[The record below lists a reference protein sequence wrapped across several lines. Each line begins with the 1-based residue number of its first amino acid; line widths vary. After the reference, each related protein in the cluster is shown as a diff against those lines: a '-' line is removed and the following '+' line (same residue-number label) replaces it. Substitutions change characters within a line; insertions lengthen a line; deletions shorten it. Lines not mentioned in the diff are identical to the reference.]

1 MNCVISLFDAA
12 KIMSI
17 TFCLPQ
23 PRQHTLD
30 LNTVRPIVVL
40 LLCLVSYSASALT
53 YYSRNNGGSWSTAS
67 TWSTDAVLQCA
78 GAAAASAPGAADDVV
93 ICNGFTVIWNSAATT
108 SINNLTI
115 LTGGVLTISVNGI
128 NIQLNSLQMDGTVNG
143 NGSGDLR
150 MGLAAGKTLSGT
162 GFFSNTAANSQLRLL
177 SNVTVLAGTD
187 LKWNNNNVLNL
198 NGFTLTNNGKI
209 QILHPAAFT
218 NPGTTSTFTNA
229 ANAYLLYTRQ
239 SSFPNNIVLNAA
251 ASGNT
256 VEYGAAGATTRTMA
270 SRAGSGT
277 YWHLLFSGVAPQQL
291 GTTTTTV
298 LGNLTINNGAT
309 VSANTG
315 TRNINI
321 TGNWINN
328 LGGVF
333 QPQTSLVT
341 FNATAANQTI
351 SSPAGGETFY
361 DLTINNTNPGGT
373 VTANGGIQITN
384 ARTLRITAGIF
395 DMQSNTLT
403 QISGAGNFT
412 ATGGELRMAK
422 LGVTLPELTGTYNIT
437 GGTITFNGT
446 GAQTIRSLNVSPANY
461 NHITLSGVGTKTLAG
476 NIAVRGDW
484 TNSGST
490 LAGAFTVS
498 FTGTGTQ
505 TITNTAGE
513 NFNSVTVNT
522 TGPLTLSAA
531 TDITISNTLTMTSG
545 SINLNGRTLQLG
557 SGAGA
562 TLTRAAGICYG
573 GTFKRYFPVAA
584 ISSTVAPLYGLF
596 PVGSNISYR
605 PVEINSTV
613 NPTGA
618 GYVSVIHNDFNTA
631 PDVSYTDNE
640 GAAIVRVTDMNDA
653 ISTSGL
659 TGGTYSLRLTFNGL
673 SAAGLLTDI
682 KMETVAGP
690 PFGVGTSAANGGTV
704 AAPVVTRTGLT
715 LAELTNSFVCGT
727 KDKATTPLI
736 AAYYSRRTGNW
747 NDATV
752 GNSTWS
758 LTSGG
763 PSCNCIPINSSLVY
777 INPGHTVSVVT
788 TSATADFV
796 NILTGATLNG
806 TASLT
811 VNFDLTTTATA
822 KIAPTGGTWT
832 ISRNLTLAGT
842 GASTSAVPVVVSG
855 ALSVGAGTSLTMSN
869 TLQVSGNLTVDGT
882 LALGA
887 NTLTLNGSGTTIA
900 GSAGAA
906 TITGSGPISV
916 QNAKTIS
923 VGTNLIVQPVI
934 NLLAATTITSNGAIT
949 TTANITGTNAVS
961 SSWINAANSS
971 LTTTGAILTTG
982 VLDASGVPNTVNY
995 NNVGVQT
1002 IKAPSTSYYNLILSN
1017 GGLKTAGGNTTISN
1031 LLTIQNSSIY
1041 DVSTNSVNGTAGL
1054 TMTGTAEIRIATAS
1068 GTTYPELSGIYSLGT
1083 GTTVTMNQT
1092 SVASYDMRGVDYYN
1106 LNLAGS
1112 GNGGNGSNYDFL
1124 SGASVQGN
1132 LTVSLGGTSRFRNT
1146 NAALTVVGDFSMNNT
1161 STNTSILFNDLS
1173 VGTFTLTAGLF
1184 NASSFNLNIN
1194 NAGGWTQ
1201 NGGTFTPSTSSVNFN
1216 GLVDQSLN
1224 GSVATTF
1231 TNLSINN
1238 TGPNGVTLNQGAVV
1252 TGTLTLT
1259 EGNFITSSSN
1269 LLTLN
1274 AGSTASG
1281 ASSSSFVEGPMAKV
1295 GNTTFNFPVGK
1306 GGIYYR
1312 PIQVSAISASSTIQ
1326 AEYFYADPNGAG
1338 FNTSLKDPT
1347 LNHVTKGEYWVIN
1360 SPAITAGITLSWD
1373 SNSGIVDDLVNLKVA
1388 GWNGSLWKDLGNG
1401 GTIGG
1406 VSPATGTIGTVA
1418 AVPLA
1423 TYGAYTLASANANN
1437 PLPIGLSALTA
1448 EYGLSGV
1455 EVRWTTE
1462 TETNNDYFV
1471 VERTVDAETFE
1482 KVAQVKGAGTSTA
1495 QHVYFILDLKPL
1507 AGVQY
1512 YRLKQVDFDG
1522 RLSYSKLVSVEI
1534 PNTSV
1539 WSVSPNPSSGNEFV
1553 VNFSVNDLGK
1563 PAFIKVQ
1570 DMEGKEVFQLDA
1582 GVLSSSRIKIVPPLN
1597 LQPGLYVISIAVEQ
1611 DVVRQKLIIR

>member
-1 MNCVISLFDAA
+1 MQSPMNEYSFISLGPA
-12 KIMSI
+12 KMTRNGMLKAI
-17 TFCLPQ
+17 FLA
-23 PRQHTLD
+23 
-30 LNTVRPIVVL
+30 
-40 LLCLVSYSASALT
+40 LLCIQAISASGLT
-53 YYSRNNGGSWSTAS
+53 YYSRNNGGSWGTAA
-67 TWSTDAVLQCA
+67 TWSTDGVLQCA

-93 ICNGFTVIWNSAATT
+93 ICTGFTVIWNSAATT

-150 MGLAAGKTLSGT
+150 MGLTAGKTLSGT
-162 GFFSNTAANSQLRLL
+162 GFFSNTAGNCQLRLL

-209 QILHPAAFT
+209 QILNPASISNRA
-218 NPGTTSTFTNA
+218 STFINA
-229 ANAYLLYTRQ
+229 ANAYLVYTRQ
-239 SSFPNNIVLNAA
+239 ASFPNTVVLNAS

-256 VEYGAAGATTRTMA
+256 VEYGAGGATTRTMA
-270 SRAGSGT
+270 SAAGSGN
-277 YWHLLFSGVAPQQL
+277 YFNLLFSGSAPQQM
-291 GTTTTTV
+291 GTTTTNIA
-298 LGNLTINNGAT
+298 GNITINSGAT

-315 TRNINI
+315 TRNINVK
-321 TGNWINN
+321 GNWVDN
-328 LGGVF
+328 LGGSF
-333 QPQTSLVT
+333 LPQTSTVT

-361 DLTINNTNPGGT
+361 DLTINNTNTNGT

-384 ARTLRITAGIF
+384 ARTLRITAGIL

-403 QISGAGNFT
+403 QISGSGNFT

-446 GAQTIRSLNVSPANY
+446 GAQTIRSLNVAPANY
-461 NHITLSGVGTKTLAG
+461 NNITLSGVGTKTLAG

-484 TNSGST
+484 TNTGST

-522 TGPLTLSAA
+522 AGPLTFAST
-531 TDITISNTLTMTSG
+531 TDVTISNTLTMTTG
-545 SINLNGRTLQLG
+545 SINLNGQTLQLG
-557 SGAGA
+557 NGAGA

-573 GTFKRYFPVAA
+573 GVFKRYFPVAA

-596 PVGSNISYR
+596 PVGSNINYR

-618 GYVSVIHNDFNTA
+618 GYVSVTHNDFNTA

-653 ISTSGL
+653 ITTSGL
-659 TGGTYSLRLTFNGL
+659 TGGTYSLRITFNGL
-673 SAAGLLTDI
+673 SAAGLLTDL
-682 KMETVAGP
+682 KMETLGGP

-704 AAPVVTRTGLT
+704 NAPVLNRTGLT
-715 LAELTNSFVCGT
+715 LANLTNSFVCGT
-727 KDKATTPLI
+727 KDKSTTPLI

-777 INPGHTVSVVT
+777 INATHTVSVVT

-796 NILTGATLNG
+796 NVLTGGTLNG

-811 VNFDLTTTATA
+811 VNFDLTTAGTA
-822 KIAPTGGTWT
+822 KVTPTGGTWT
-832 ISRNLTLAGT
+832 IGRNLTLAGT
-842 GASTSAVPVVVSG
+842 GASTSAAPIVVTG

-869 TLQVSGNLTVDGT
+869 TLQISGNLVVDGT

-887 NTLTLNGSGTTIA
+887 NTMTLNGSGTTIS
-900 GSAGAA
+900 GSTGAA
-906 TITGSGPISV
+906 TISGSGPISV
-916 QNAKTIS
+916 QNAKTVS
-923 VGTNLIVQPVI
+923 VGTNLTVQPII

-949 TTANITGTNAVS
+949 TTADITGTNAVT
-961 SSWINAANSS
+961 SSWVNGANSA
-971 LTTTGAILTTG
+971 LTTTGAILSTG
-982 VLDASGVPNTVNY
+982 VLDASGSPNTVTY
-995 NNVGVQT
+995 NNLGAQT
-1002 IKAPSTSYYNLILSN
+1002 VKAPSTSYFNLVLSN
-1017 GGLKTAGGNTTISN
+1017 GGLKTAGGNTTITN

-1041 DVSTNSVNGTAGL
+1041 NVGTNSVSGAGGL
-1054 TMTGTAEIRIATAS
+1054 TMTGTSEIQIATAS
-1068 GTTYPELSGIYSLGT
+1068 GTTYPELSGTYSLGV

-1092 SVASYDMRGVDYYN
+1092 ASANYDMRGVDYYN

-1112 GNGGNGSNYDFL
+1112 GSVVNGSSYDFL
-1124 SGASVQGN
+1124 SGASVQNN

-1161 STNTSILFNDLS
+1161 STNTSILFNDLT
-1173 VGTFTLTAGLF
+1173 VGSFTLTGGLF
-1184 NASSFNLNIN
+1184 NASSFNLNIV

-1201 NGGTFTPSTSSVNFN
+1201 NGGTFTASTGSVNFN
-1216 GLVDQSLN
+1216 GLVDQTLN
-1224 GSVATTF
+1224 GSVTPTF
-1231 TNLSINN
+1231 NNLTINN
-1238 TGPNGVTLNQGAVV
+1238 TGPAGVTLNRGAIV
-1252 TGTLTLT
+1252 TGNLTLT
-1259 EGNFITSSSN
+1259 EGNFITSSAN
-1269 LLTLN
+1269 LITLN
-1274 AGSTASG
+1274 AGATTSG

-1306 GGIYYR
+1306 AGIYYR
-1312 PIQVSAISASSTIQ
+1312 PIQLSAISASGNIQ
-1326 AEYFYADPNGAG
+1326 AEYFYADPNGVG
-1338 FNTSLKDPT
+1338 FLTAQKDPT
-1347 LNHVTKGEYWVIN
+1347 LHHVTKGEYWVVN
-1360 SPAITAGITLSWD
+1360 SPAINATVTLSWD
-1373 SNSGIVDDLVNLKVA
+1373 SNSGIVDDLPNLKVA
-1388 GWNGSLWKDLGNG
+1388 GWNGTTWKDLGNG
-1401 GTIGG
+1401 GTTGA
-1406 VSPATGTIGTVA
+1406 VSPATGTISTSAVA
-1418 AVPLA
+1418 PLA
-1423 TYGAYTLASANANN
+1423 TYGAYTLASANTNN
-1437 PLPIGLSALTA
+1437 PLPIGLSAFTA
-1448 EYGLSGV
+1448 EYGFSGV

-1471 VERTVDAETFE
+1471 VERTADAESFE
-1482 KVAQVKGAGTSTA
+1482 KIVQVKGAGTSTV
-1495 QHVYFILDLKPL
+1495 QRTYFILDLKPQ

-1522 RLSYSKLVSVEI
+1522 RMSYSKLVSVEI

-1563 PAFIKVQ
+1563 PAYIKVQ
-1570 DMEGKEVFQLDA
+1570 DVEGKEVFQLDA
-1582 GVLSSSRIKIVPPLN
+1582 GVLSSSRIKIVPPQN

>member
-1 MNCVISLFDAA
+1 MNETMSSTYIAPINMKYSVA
-12 KIMSI
+12 K
-17 TFCLPQ
+17 
-23 PRQHTLD
+23 
-30 LNTVRPIVVL
+30 VVL
-40 LLCLVSYSASALT
+40 LLVLSLSSLTASALT
-53 YYSRNNGGSWSTAS
+53 YYSRNNGGAWSAAA

-78 GAAAASAPGAADDVV
+78 GAAAVSAPGAADDVV
-93 ICNGFTVIWNSAATT
+93 ICTGFTVIWNGPTTT

-115 LTGGVLTISVNGI
+115 LTGGVLTISINGT

-150 MGLAAGKTLSGT
+150 MGLTAGKTLSGT
-162 GFFSNTAANSQLRLL
+162 GFFSNTANNCQLRLL
-177 SNVTVLAGTD
+177 NNVTVAPSTD

-209 QILHPAAFT
+209 QILHPAT
-218 NPGTTSTFTNA
+218 ISNSVSTFVNA
-229 ANAYLLYTRQ
+229 ANSYLVYTRQ
-239 SSFPNNIVLNAA
+239 SSFPGKVVLNAI

-270 SRAGSGT
+270 SAAGSGN
-277 YWHLLFSGVAPQQL
+277 YWNLLFSGAAPQQM
-291 GTTTTTV
+291 GTTTTTI
-298 LGNLTINNGAT
+298 LGNITINNGAT

-315 TRNINI
+315 TRNINVA
-321 TGNWINN
+321 GNWVDN
-328 LGGVF
+328 LGGSF
-333 QPQTSLVT
+333 LPQTSTVT
-341 FNATAANQTI
+341 FNSTTADQTI
-351 SSPAGGETFY
+351 SSPAGGEKFY
-361 DLTINNTNPGGT
+361 DLTINNTKVNGM
-373 VTANGGIQITN
+373 VTANGGIRITN
-384 ARTLRITAGIF
+384 ARTLRITAGIL

-403 QISGAGNFT
+403 QISGTGNFT

-422 LGVTLPELTGTYNIT
+422 LAVTLPELTGTYNIT
-437 GGTITFNGT
+437 GGTVTFNGT
-446 GAQTIRSLNVSPANY
+446 GAQTIRSLNGPAPANY
-461 NHITLSGVGTKTLAG
+461 NNITLSGAGTKTLGG
-476 NIAVRGDW
+476 NITVRGDW

-498 FTGTGTQ
+498 FTGTVTQ

-513 NFNSVTVNT
+513 NFNSVTLNSTGLLALAST
-522 TGPLTLSAA
+522 T
-531 TDITISNTLTMTSG
+531 DVTISNTLTMTAG
-545 SINLNGRTLQLG
+545 NINLNGRTLQLG
-557 SGAGA
+557 NGAGA
-562 TLTRAAGICYG
+562 TLVRTTGTCYG

-596 PVGSNISYR
+596 PVGSNINYR

-653 ISTSGL
+653 ISTTGL
-659 TGGTYSLRLTFNGL
+659 AGGTYSLRVTFNAL
-673 SAAGLLTDI
+673 SAAGLLTDL
-682 KMETVAGP
+682 KLETLGGP

-704 AAPVVTRTGLT
+704 SSPVLNRTGLT
-715 LAELTNSFVCGT
+715 VANLTNSFVVGT

-763 PSCNCIPINSSLVY
+763 ASCNCIPINSSLVY
-777 INPGHTVSVVT
+777 INPGHTVSVVVS
-788 TSATADFV
+788 SATADFV
-796 NILTGATLNG
+796 NVLTGATLNG

-842 GASTSAVPVVVSG
+842 GASTSAVPIVVTG

-869 TLQVSGNLTVDGT
+869 TLQVSGNLAVDGT

-887 NTLTLNGSGTTIA
+887 NTLTLNGAGTTIS

-906 TITGSGPISV
+906 TITGSVPISV

-923 VGTNLIVQPVI
+923 TGTNLTVQPVI
-934 NLLAATTITSNGAIT
+934 NLAAATTITSNGAIT

-961 SSWINAANSS
+961 SSWINGANSA
-971 LTTTGAILTTG
+971 LTTTAAILATG
-982 VLDASGVPNTVNY
+982 VLDASGVPNTVTY
-995 NNVGVQT
+995 NNVGAQT

-1017 GGLKTAGGNTTISN
+1017 GGLKTAGGNTTVTN

-1041 DVSTNSVNGTAGL
+1041 NVGTNSVSGAGGL
-1054 TMTGTAEIRIATAS
+1054 TMTGTAEIQIATAS
-1068 GTTYPELSGIYSLGT
+1068 GTTYPELLGSYSLGA

-1092 SVASYDMRGVDYYN
+1092 AIANYDMRGVDYYN

-1112 GNGGNGSNYDFL
+1112 GNGGNGSSYDFL
-1124 SGASVQGN
+1124 AGASVQGN

-1161 STNTSILFNDLS
+1161 STNTSILFNDLT

-1184 NASSFNLNIN
+1184 NASSFNLNIV

-1201 NGGTFTPSTSSVNFN
+1201 NGGTFTASTGSVNFN
-1216 GLVDQSLN
+1216 GLVDQSFN
-1224 GSVATTF
+1224 GSVTPTF
-1231 TNLSINN
+1231 NNLTINN
-1238 TGPNGVTLNQGAVV
+1238 TGPAGVTLNRGAIVA
-1252 TGTLTLT
+1252 GNLTLT
-1259 EGNFITSSSN
+1259 EGNFITSSAN
-1269 LLTLN
+1269 LITLN
-1274 AGSTASG
+1274 AGATTSG

-1306 GGIYYR
+1306 AGIYYR
-1312 PIQVSAISASSTIQ
+1312 PIQLSAISASGTIQ
-1326 AEYFYADPNGAG
+1326 AEYFYADPNGVG
-1338 FNTSLKDPT
+1338 FLTAQKDPT
-1347 LNHVTKGEYWVIN
+1347 LNHVTKGEYWVVN
-1360 SPAITAGITLSWD
+1360 SPAINATVTLSWD
-1373 SNSGIVDDLVNLKVA
+1373 SNSGIVDDLPNLKVA
-1388 GWNGSLWKDLGNG
+1388 GWNGTTWKDLGNG
-1401 GTIGG
+1401 GTTGA
-1406 VSPATGTIGTVA
+1406 VSPATGTISTSAVA
-1418 AVPLA
+1418 PLA
-1423 TYGAYTLASANANN
+1423 TYGAYTLASANTNN

-1448 EYGLSGV
+1448 EYGFSGV

-1471 VERTVDAETFE
+1471 VERTADAESFE
-1482 KVAQVKGAGTSTA
+1482 KIAQVKGAGTSTV
-1495 QHVYFILDLKPL
+1495 QHTYFILDLKPQV
-1507 AGVQY
+1507 GVQY

-1522 RLSYSKLVSVEI
+1522 RVSYSRLVSVEI

-1553 VNFSVNDLGK
+1553 VNFSANDLGK
-1563 PAFIKVQ
+1563 PAYIKVQ

-1582 GVLSSSRIKIVPPLN
+1582 GVLSASRIKIVPPQN

>member
-1 MNCVISLFDAA
+1 M
-12 KIMSI
+12 KETMSSSQI
-17 TFCLPQ
+17 API
-23 PRQHTLD
+23 
-30 LNTVRPIVVL
+30 NMKYTVVKVVL
-40 LLCLVSYSASALT
+40 LLVLSLSSLSASALT
-53 YYSRNNGGSWSTAS
+53 YYSRNSGGAWATAS

-78 GAAAASAPGAADDVV
+78 GAAALSAPGAADDVV
-93 ICNGFTVIWNSAATT
+93 ICNGFTVIWNGPATT

-115 LTGGVLTISVNGI
+115 LTGGVLTISINGT

-143 NGSGDLR
+143 AGSGDLR
-150 MGLAAGKTLSGT
+150 MGLTTGKTLSGT
-162 GFFSNTAANSQLRLL
+162 GFFSNTANNSQLRLL
-177 SNVTVLAGTD
+177 SNVTVQAGTD

-209 QILHPAAFT
+209 QILNPAALSNST
-218 NPGTTSTFTNA
+218 GTFLNA
-229 ANAYLLYTRQ
+229 ANAYLVYTRQ
-239 SSFPNNIVLNAA
+239 ASFPVNLVLNASA
-251 ASGNT
+251 TGNT
-256 VEYGAAGATTRTMA
+256 VEYGAGGATTRTMA
-270 SRAGSGT
+270 SAAGSGS
-277 YWHLLFSGVAPQQL
+277 YWHLLFSGTAPYQM
-291 GTTTTTV
+291 GTTTTTIS
-298 LGNLTINNGAT
+298 GNITINNGAT

-321 TGNWINN
+321 AGNWVDN
-328 LGGVF
+328 LGGSF
-333 QPQTSLVT
+333 LPQTSTVT

-351 SSPAGGETFY
+351 SSPATGETFY
-361 DLTINNTNPGGT
+361 DLTINNTNSGGS
-373 VTANGGIQITN
+373 VTANGDIKVTN

-395 DMQSNTLT
+395 NMQSNTLT
-403 QISGAGNFT
+403 QISGSGNFT

-437 GGTITFNGT
+437 GGTVTFNGT
-446 GAQTIRSLNVSPANY
+446 GAQTIRSLNGAAPSNY
-461 NHITLSGVGTKTLAG
+461 FNISLSGVGTKTLGG

-484 TNSGST
+484 TNTGST

-498 FTGTGTQ
+498 FTGPGIQ

-522 TGPLTLSAA
+522 TGPLTLAST
-531 TDITISNTLTMTSG
+531 TDITISNTLAMTAG

-557 SGAGA
+557 NGAGA

-584 ISSTVAPLYGLF
+584 ISSTVAPLHGLF
-596 PVGSNISYR
+596 PVGSNINYR

-613 NPTGA
+613 NPTTA

-640 GAAIVRVTDMNDA
+640 GAAIVRITDMNDA

-659 TGGTYSLRLTFNGL
+659 VGGTYSLKITFNAL
-673 SAAGLLTDI
+673 SAAGLLTDL

-690 PFGVGTSAANGGTV
+690 PFGVGTTAANGGTV
-704 AAPVVTRTGLT
+704 NAPVLTRTGLT
-715 LAELTNSFVCGT
+715 MANLTNSFVCAT
-727 KDKATTPLI
+727 KDKSTTPLI

-763 PSCNCIPINSSLVY
+763 ASCNCIPINSSLVY

-796 NILTGATLNG
+796 NVLTGATLNG

-842 GASTSAVPVVVSG
+842 GASTSAVPIVVTG

-869 TLQVSGNLTVDGT
+869 TLQISGNLAVDGT

-887 NTLTLNGSGTTIA
+887 NTMTLNGAGTTIS

-906 TITGSGPISV
+906 SITGSGPISV

-923 VGTNLIVQPVI
+923 TGTNLTVQPVI
-934 NLLAATTITSNGAIT
+934 NLAAATTITSNGAIT

-961 SSWINAANSS
+961 SSWINSANAA
-971 LTTTGAILTTG
+971 LTTTGAILATG
-982 VLDASGVPNTVNY
+982 VLDASGVPNTVTY
-995 NNVGVQT
+995 NNVGAQT
-1002 IKAPSTSYYNLILSN
+1002 VKAPSTSYYNLILSN
-1017 GGLKTAGGNTTISN
+1017 GGLKTAGGNTTVTN

-1041 DVSTNSVNGTAGL
+1041 NVGTNSVSGAGGL
-1054 TMTGTAEIRIATAS
+1054 TMTGTAEIQIATAS
-1068 GTTYPELSGIYSLGT
+1068 GTTYPELLGSYSLGT
-1083 GTTVTMNQT
+1083 GTTVTMNQ
-1092 SVASYDMRGVDYYN
+1092 AAIANYDMRGVDYYN

-1112 GNGGNGSNYDFL
+1112 GNGGNGSSYDFL

-1132 LTVSLGGTSRFRNT
+1132 LAVSLGGTSRFRNT

-1161 STNTSILFNDLS
+1161 STNTSILFNDLT

-1184 NASSFNLNIN
+1184 NASTFNLNII

-1201 NGGTFTPSTSSVNFN
+1201 NGGTFTAATGSVNFN
-1216 GLVDQSLN
+1216 GLVDQSFN
-1224 GSVATTF
+1224 GSVTPTF
-1231 TNLSINN
+1231 NNLAINN
-1238 TGPNGVTLNQGAVV
+1238 TGPVGVTLNTGAIVA
-1252 TGTLTLT
+1252 GTLTLT
-1259 EGNFITSSSN
+1259 EGNFITSSAN
-1269 LLTLN
+1269 LITLN
-1274 AGSTASG
+1274 AGAVASG
-1281 ASSSSFVEGPMAKV
+1281 ASTSSFVEGPMAKI
-1295 GNTTFNFPVGK
+1295 GNTTFNFPIGK
-1306 GGIYYR
+1306 AGIYYR
-1312 PIQVSAISASSTIQ
+1312 PIQLSSISASATIQ
-1326 AEYFYADPNGAG
+1326 AEYFYADPNGVG
-1338 FNTSLKDPT
+1338 FLTAQKDPT
-1347 LNHVTKGEYWVIN
+1347 LNHVTKGEYWVVN
-1360 SPAITAGITLSWD
+1360 SPAVNATVTLSWD

-1388 GWNGSLWKDLGNG
+1388 GWNGTTWKDLGNG
-1401 GTIGG
+1401 GTTGG
-1406 VSPATGTIGTVA
+1406 VSPATGTVSTSAVA
-1418 AVPLA
+1418 SLA
-1423 TYGAYTLASANANN
+1423 TYGAYTLASANTNN
-1437 PLPIGLSALTA
+1437 PLPIGLSLFTA
-1448 EYGLSGV
+1448 EYGMSGV
-1455 EVRWTTE
+1455 EIRWITE

-1471 VERTVDAETFE
+1471 VERTADAEQFE
-1482 KVAQVKGAGTSTA
+1482 KISQVKGAGTSTL
-1495 QHVYFILDLKPL
+1495 QHTYFIMDLKPL

-1522 RLSYSKLVSVEI
+1522 RASYSKLISIDI
-1534 PNTSV
+1534 PNTASWV
-1539 WSVSPNPSSGNEFV
+1539 VSPNPSSGSEFM
-1553 VNFSVNDLGK
+1553 VNFSVKDLGK
-1563 PAFIKVQ
+1563 QAFVKVQ
-1570 DMEGKEVFQLDA
+1570 DTEGKEIFQLDA
-1582 GVLSSSRIKIVPPLN
+1582 GLLSSSQIKVVPPQN
-1597 LQPGLYVISIAVEQ
+1597 LQPGIYVISIAVEQ
-1611 DVVRQKLIIR
+1611 EVVRQKLVIR